1 MHEEDRINILER
13 NLLIHASA
21 GSGKTYQ
28 LGNRVIGLVAQG
40 NSPEKIVALTFTRK
54 AAGEF
59 ADSVLTKLAKA
70 ASDYRLAAELENRIG
85 LKPIDFNQVLGRVVQ
100 ALPTFNLST
109 IDSFFAK
116 IVRGFQYEFGITG
129 GKFDLVEGPRA
140 TALADEIIS
149 SVLNR
154 KLDDSKQDREFLH
167 AFRRATMGRESQS
180 VLSSLREFVATWHEE
195 YRNTNDQEWGPL
207 ALEQA
212 DVDDWEKEKHA
223 LAQAA
228 LDGIHTLTFTHKS
241 QESALQASIET
252 LRNHTIGSGSLG
264 KSTLNSLTKNLLE
277 AVVTQTPP
285 LEVKCHKNLILDGTT
300 GNALHKMV
308 MLAAQCELTAAL
320 RRTRAIRDVV
330 QTYDSLCDSQL
341 RKKGLLGFSDVKHL
355 MGAWS
360 RYEQARLKRDAVDFR
375 IDARYDHWLLDEF
388 QDTSRADW
396 NGLSPLI
403 NEAVS
408 DEHSKSFFLVG
419 DRKQAIYGWRGG
431 DVNLFDEVRA
441 NYEGGIAT
449 APMYESFRSCPQVLE
464 LVNTVCGDIH
474 TIQSLFGNPTPA
486 WQWDEHFSADH
497 LKADK
502 MRGHA
507 RVEIVEDEEHELSRL
522 VEVLNDLE
530 IGKRQMTCGI
540 LLRSN
545 DHVTK
550 VAEYLRSHHFDVIE
564 EGRRKPATDNQP
576 GIVITHLL
584 QWLANPSSHFARG
597 VLEMSPIAPV
607 LRDMHGN
614 EWKTIWEKITRE
626 ISAVGFS
633 RSIAPIIAPVALL
646 WSEFGR
652 RRANDLLTALA
663 DFDATGCYSARQAA
677 DWITRL
683 EIVQSPGVAAV
694 QVMTIHK
701 SKGLGFDVVL
711 LPHVPDD
718 ITPATQKFD
727 VARGDRWIS
736 ETPPGW
742 VRNIMPEMRDAEQ
755 RWAASQRY
763 EAICM
768 LYVALTRAKRGLYVI
783 LKKPGKNSNPDK
795 SSLANWIIRS
805 AGQNP
810 RSEEIIFESGS
821 SDWVQLVDQLP
832 VAEAQPACTQLTP
845 PTQKLTSLTPSTAK
859 NKNKASTHSPTGMKF
874 GSEVHCLMEQIGW
887 IDETPAQ
894 LPPSDAGKAVA
905 RLIKSPAVAMLFKRE
920 NKSIDLYREQATDAF
935 MDGQLMSGII
945 DRLHIHRES
954 AGSVTRV
961 EIIYYKT
968 DAVASSR
975 DLVDRYSGQMQ
986 AYQLTLQKIYPNA
999 EVVPILISV
1008 KHAELIYL

>member
-1 MHEEDRINILER
+1 
-13 NLLIHASA
+13 
-21 GSGKTYQ
+21 
-28 LGNRVIGLVAQG
+28 
-40 NSPEKIVALTFTRK
+40 
-54 AAGEF
+54 
-59 ADSVLTKLAKA
+59 
-70 ASDYRLAAELENRIG
+70 
-85 LKPIDFNQVLGRVVQ
+85 
-100 ALPTFNLST
+100 
-109 IDSFFAK
+109 
-116 IVRGFQYEFGITG
+116 
-129 GKFDLVEGPRA
+129 
-140 TALADEIIS
+140 
-149 SVLNR
+149 
-154 KLDDSKQDREFLH
+154 
-167 AFRRATMGRESQS
+167 
-180 VLSSLREFVATWHEE
+180 
-195 YRNTNDQEWGPL
+195 
-207 ALEQA
+207 
-212 DVDDWEKEKHA
+212 
-223 LAQAA
+223 
-228 LDGIHTLTFTHKS
+228 
-241 QESALQASIET
+241 
-252 LRNHTIGSGSLG
+252 
-264 KSTLNSLTKNLLE
+264 
-277 AVVTQTPP
+277 
-285 LEVKCHKNLILDGTT
+285 
-300 GNALHKMV
+300 
-308 MLAAQCELTAAL
+308 
-320 RRTRAIRDVV
+320 
-330 QTYDSLCDSQL
+330 
-341 RKKGLLGFSDVKHL
+341 
-355 MGAWS
+355 
-360 RYEQARLKRDAVDFR
+360 
-375 IDARYDHWLLDEF
+375 
-388 QDTSRADW
+388 
-396 NGLSPLI
+396 
-403 NEAVS
+403 
-408 DEHSKSFFLVG
+408 
-419 DRKQAIYGWRGG
+419 
-431 DVNLFDEVRA
+431 
-441 NYEGGIAT
+441 
-449 APMYESFRSCPQVLE
+449 
-464 LVNTVCGDIH
+464 
-474 TIQSLFGNPTPA
+474 
-486 WQWDEHFSADH
+486 
-497 LKADK
+497 
-502 MRGHA
+502 
-507 RVEIVEDEEHELSRL
+507 
-522 VEVLNDLE
+522 
-530 IGKRQMTCGI
+530 
-540 LLRSN
+540 
-545 DHVTK
+545 
-550 VAEYLRSHHFDVIE
+550 
-564 EGRRKPATDNQP
+564 
-576 GIVITHLL
+576 
-584 QWLANPSSHFARG
+584 
-597 VLEMSPIAPV
+597 
-607 LRDMHGN
+607 
-614 EWKTIWEKITRE
+614 
-626 ISAVGFS
+626 
-633 RSIAPIIAPVALL
+633 
-646 WSEFGR
+646 
-652 RRANDLLTALA
+652 LLTALA

-961 EIIYYKT
+961 EIIDYKT